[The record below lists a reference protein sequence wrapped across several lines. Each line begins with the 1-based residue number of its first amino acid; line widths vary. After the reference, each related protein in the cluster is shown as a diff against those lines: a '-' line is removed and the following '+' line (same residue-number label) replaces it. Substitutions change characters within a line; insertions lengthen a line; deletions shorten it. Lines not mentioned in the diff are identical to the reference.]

1 MLWVGYYSPLNV
13 RADHVRYRGRI
24 AGRFDDDYV
33 VRRHIAAKAFNR
45 SRRMS
50 IRPSRLIPNRRT
62 LQETTRSTRSR
73 RSVSASATRQYARS
87 PNATVNKALNNILIE
102 RPAQQV
108 SKPDIFKRLRS
119 INRGPKD
126 P

>member
-50 IRPSRLIPNRRT
+50 IRPSRLIPKPRNTARDY
-62 LQETTRSTRSR
+62 QE
-73 RSVSASATRQYARS
+73 YALSSIGVCLR
-87 PNATVNKALNNILIE
+87 NTAVCK
-102 RPAQQV
+102 
-108 SKPDIFKRLRS
+108 KPQRDRK
-119 INRGPKD
+119 
-126 P
+126 